1 MGLGAK
7 FRYWKFSKFRLE
19 AFSDAVFAIIIT
31 LLVLEIKVPHIE
43 QPHNT
48 NVMWQALWHLLP
60 KIWSWVISFIFV
72 GIMWLHH
79 HNILRMATQADYGM
93 IWINLLF
100 LMAASF
106 VPFPTAFAGEYPHQP
121 MPLFLLCSAM
131 SFTTLLFVWLYWY
144 VAKFYLSD
152 KYDPA
157 KMMHNVRKS
166 LLAGP
171 LMYAIAAGITWFSV
185 TIAYF
190 IVFFVPILY
199 ILPLDKEKEEVLTT
213 QIVEED

>member
-1 MGLGAK
+1 MNLRSK
-7 FRYWKFSKFRLE
+7 FRYWKFSKVRLE
-19 AFSDAVFAIIIT
+19 TFSDAVFAIIIT

-43 QPHNT
+43 EPHDT
-48 NVMWQALWHLLP
+48 ALMWQALWHLLP

-79 HNILRMATQADYGM
+79 HNIVRMATQADYGM

-100 LMAASF
+100 LMAVSF

-121 MPLFLLCSAM
+121 MPLFLLCSVM

-144 VAKFYLSD
+144 VAKFYLD
-152 KYDPA
+152 TRYDP
-157 KMMHNVRKS
+157 KDMMRNVRKS

-171 LMYAIAAGITWFSV
+171 LMYGIAAGIAWV
-185 TIAYF
+185 NITIAYA
-190 IVFFVPILY
+190 IVFLVPILY
-199 ILPLDKEKEEVLTT
+199 ILPLDKEKENAL
-213 QIVEED
+213 VEGEKAE

>member
-1 MGLGAK
+1 MNLGNR
-7 FRYWKFSKFRLE
+7 FRYWKFSKMRLE
-19 AFSDAVFAIIIT
+19 TFSDAVFAIIMT

-43 QPHNT
+43 EPHST
-48 NVMWQALWHLLP
+48 AVMWQALWHLSP

-79 HNILRMATQADYGM
+79 HNIIRMATQADYGM

-121 MPLFLLCSAM
+121 MPLFLLCIVM
-131 SFTTLLFVWLYWY
+131 SFTTLIFVCLYWY
-144 VAKFYLSD
+144 VAKFYLD
-152 KYDPA
+152 ARYDR
-157 KMMHNVRKS
+157 KNMMRNVRKS

-171 LMYAIAAGITWFSV
+171 LTYSIAAGMAWVNITV
-185 TIAYF
+185 AYA
-190 IVFFVPILY
+190 IIFFVPILY
-199 ILPLDKEKEEVLTT
+199 ILPLDKEKETAL
-213 QIVEED
+213 VEDEKAE